1 MTIKPKLMIT
11 GANGFTG
18 IHACDYFK
26 NAGYE
31 IIAVSRTFSKSAS
44 SKGIDLEYCDL
55 TNRHQVNDL
64 IQKTKP
70 DILLHLAGQNH
81 VQKSWEDPI
90 TSFEANVMST
100 VFLVDAIRKVNIN
113 CKVIIVGS
121 VLQFDIGEISSL
133 LHPYSLSKTIQV
145 LVAQSW
151 ELLYGMTIMIA
162 KPTNLIGPG
171 VSNGVC
177 SILAKKVSEMELK
190 NADKVLVVNNLF
202 AQRDFIDVRDVIRAY
217 EVIFKVGESG
227 LVYDISSG
235 HPRYLKE
242 ITDTLKTLSNVD
254 FTIQTMEDTIE
265 NINIITSSKVLFD
278 AGWNPLIPFEKSMED
293 LLHYHRDQIL

>member
-1 MTIKPKLMIT
+1 MTIKPRIMIT

-18 IHACDYFK
+18 IHACKYFK
-26 NAGYE
+26 DMGYDVT
-31 IIAVSRTFSKSAS
+31 AVSRAYL
-44 SKGIDLEYCDL
+44 KGTSDVEFTLELCDL
-55 TNRHQVNDL
+55 TNKLQVNDL
-64 IQKTKP
+64 IKKTKP

-81 VQKSWEDPI
+81 VQNSWEDPI

-100 VFLVDAIRKVNIN
+100 AFLVEAIRKVNIN
-113 CKVIIVGS
+113 CKVIVVGS
-121 VLQFDIGEISSL
+121 ALQFDPSKISSL

-151 ELLYGMTIMIA
+151 ESLYGMTIMIA

-171 VSNGVC
+171 LSNGVC
-177 SILAKKVSEMELK
+177 SILARKVAEMELK
-190 NADKVLVVNNLF
+190 NAEKVLVVNNLF

-227 LVYDISSG
+227 VVYDISSG

-254 FTIQTMEDTIE
+254 FMIQPLEGNIE
-265 NINIITSSKVLFD
+265 NIDIITSSKELFD
-278 AGWNPLIPFEKSMED
+278 AGWKPLIPFEKSMED
-293 LLHYHRDQIL
+293 LLHYHRDQLV

>member
-44 SKGIDLEYCDL
+44 NKGIDLEYCDL
-55 TNRHQVNDL
+55 TNRHQVNNL
-64 IQKTKP
+64 IQKIKP

-81 VQKSWEDPI
+81 VQKSWDDPI

-100 VFLVDAIRKVNIN
+100 AFLIEAIRKASID
-113 CKVIIVGS
+113 CKVIVVGS
-121 VLQFDIGEISSL
+121 ALQFDPSKISSL
-133 LHPYSLSKTIQV
+133 IHPYGLSKTIQV

-151 ELLYGMTIMIA
+151 ESLYGMDIVIA

-171 VSNGVC
+171 ISSGVC
-177 SILAKKVSEMELK
+177 SIFAKKVAEMELK
-190 NADKVLVVNNLF
+190 NADKVLAVNNLF
-202 AQRDFIDVRDVIRAY
+202 AERDFIDVRDVIRAY
-217 EVIFKVGESG
+217 EVIFKVGKSG
-227 LVYDISSG
+227 TVYDISSG

-254 FTIQTMEDTIE
+254 FTIQTLKSNIE
-265 NINIITSSKVLFD
+265 SIDIVASSKMLIA
-278 AGWNPLIPFEKSMED
+278 AGWKPLIPFEKSMED
-293 LLHYHRDQIL
+293 ILHYHRDQLI